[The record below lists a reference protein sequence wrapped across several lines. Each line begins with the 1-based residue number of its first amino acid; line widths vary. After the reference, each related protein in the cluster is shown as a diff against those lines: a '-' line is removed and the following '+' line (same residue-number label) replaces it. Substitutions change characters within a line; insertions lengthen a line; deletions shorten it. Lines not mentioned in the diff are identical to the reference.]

1 MIEVT
6 TGSGLRV
13 SCDDD
18 LVKLESSSRLKDEK
32 TKTKKI
38 FFSEEEEEA
47 AAGATT
53 TTSREA
59 KLEANEAEM
68 SLTTQLPSC
77 GSDGL
82 RCCCCCFTK
91 ATNCASLGKE
101 ALTFLSAMADI
112 IRKRI
117 IVTSSPMVAKQQHR
131 SNLHTMVGGS
141 VPDEGYHFFPFFFFL
156 L

>member
-32 TKTKKI
+32 TKTKNI

-82 RCCCCCFTK
+82 RCCFTK

-141 VPDEGYHFFPFFFFL
+141 VPDEGYHFFPLFFSFFCDG
-156 L
+156 